1 MALVVIPQGLAY
13 AQLAGMPAYRG
24 LYAAAVPPLAAAV
37 FASSPNLQTGPT
49 ALTALLS
56 FGALS
61 ALATPASP
69 EYVELGLLLAL
80 IVGAVRV
87 AIGVLRAGVIAY
99 LMSSA
104 VLLGFVPAATA
115 LIVASQIPAALGA
128 QGDDR
133 IIAGAV
139 SAFAHPGEWSGAALA
154 LSAAAAGA
162 MRLGARVGPLF
173 PVVLVAVGLGMLAT

>member
-1 MALVVIPQGLAY
+1 M
-13 AQLAGMPAYRG
+13 
-24 LYAAAVPPLAAAV
+24 
-37 FASSPNLQTGPT
+37 FASSPHLQTGPT

-87 AIGVLRAGVIAY
+87 AIGLLRAGAIAY

-104 VLLGFVPAATA
+104 VLIGFVPAATA

-128 QGDDR
+128 HGDDA
-133 IIAGAV
+133 IIAGRCVHTRASRRV
-139 SAFAHPGEWSGAALA
+139 E
-154 LSAAAAGA
+154 
-162 MRLGARVGPLF
+162 RRGARPQRG
-173 PVVLVAVGLGMLAT
+173 GGRR